1 MKIKNNTKANLQY
14 NVRMNPC
21 EKVTQINQ
29 FGNEVTVS
37 AKPDIQ
43 LVHIPAGATV
53 IIDDNIYDALIA
65 AKTTVFEFED
75 VVEDIEDADI
85 LMGKNKLKIKS
96 RLQTGESKEVSL
108 FQLAI
113 DNNEIIVIDKQPIKE
128 IPVEDMQTFLTNKG
142 ITLAD
147 GMSTQQ
153 IKDLYYKL
161 K

>member
-14 NVRMNPC
+14 NVRMNPG
-21 EKVTQINQ
+21 ETVKQINQ

-53 IIDDNIYDALIA
+53 ILDDKIYDALKA
-65 AKTTVFEFED
+65 AKTTVYKFED
-75 VVEDIEDADI
+75 VVDDIEDADI

-96 RLQTGESKEVSL
+96 RVQSGESYEVSL
-108 FQLAI
+108 FELAI
-113 DNNEIIVIDKQPIKE
+113 QNNEIIVIDKQPVKE
-128 IPVEDMQTFLTNKG
+128 IPLEEMQAFLSSKG
-142 ITLAD
+142 ISLAE